1 MSYYSHI
8 PGCGRGV
15 LIGSHHNTYFHSLQD
30 VQTGA
35 LVNLSTTYGN
45 FVYRVYLTNVINV
58 DTDSSYRAALNG
70 DKETLILYTCY
81 PNNTLSLTPYRF
93 IAYCEK
99 VSGPHVNMYE

>member
-1 MSYYSHI
+1 M
-8 PGCGRGV
+8 
-15 LIGSHHNTYFHSLQD
+15 LIGAHNNTYFHSLQD

-45 FVYRVYLTNVINV
+45 FLYRVYLTNVINV

-81 PNNTLSLTPYRF
+81 PNNTLSSLRYRF